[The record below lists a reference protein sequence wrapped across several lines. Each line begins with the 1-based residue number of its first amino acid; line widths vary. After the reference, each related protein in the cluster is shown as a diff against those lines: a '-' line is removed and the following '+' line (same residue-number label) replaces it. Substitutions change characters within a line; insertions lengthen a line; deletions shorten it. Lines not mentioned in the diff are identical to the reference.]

1 MADPLISV
9 IVPIYNVQPW
19 LHKCLDSLKSQT
31 MQQIEIICIDDGS
44 VDGSGSIADTYS
56 SDPRFKCIHTQN
68 GGLSAARNHGIDE
81 AKAEWLMFVDGDD
94 YVDPKFCEVPYKAAL
109 ENDADLVIFGENIV
123 KGKRVLK
130 HKVSEISTGIIDE
143 ITAHEYGKTLA
154 WNKLYKKALFEDISF
169 PVGRAYEDIATT
181 HKLVHNAN
189 RIILIKENLYYYVK
203 RKGSISNSK
212 LEKYTRDRL
221 LSFLERAEDLA
232 SYGYP
237 VERLRTK
244 MCSIAL
250 GYLTTAEL
258 SQDELLLK
266 AIEIVDTMGEEI
278 PRELSYKQ
286 KVALAAWKTNKQ
298 VFYFLT
304 RINNRSHLLLMRDK
318 HTRGS

>member
-1 MADPLISV
+1 
-9 IVPIYNVQPW
+9 
-19 LHKCLDSLKSQT
+19 

-56 SDPRFKCIHTQN
+56 SDSRFKCIHTQN

-154 WNKLYKKALFEDISF
+154 WNKLYKKALFEDIRF
-169 PVGRAYEDIATT
+169 PVGRAYEDIAIT